1 MNSLPWMLTIL
12 LTVPAGSF
20 GATVT
25 QTGQHAPPASA
36 FVLSRAEVDLPG
48 DGVWELRTSSHESVR
63 QLYLIPPR
71 EALGQHLGRRS
82 AAARQQQRI
91 DQPRWNVRMIYD
103 ACLEFARNREG
114 IGPAALNDLDPEK
127 YRYLLDRLDQAPWW
141 DWDPTAEGERP
152 TGPFVFLVPRARF
165 HFVDDE
171 QTRVPAEQRELLAFE
186 LRPYVNDGQ
195 HWVLYTDGSC
205 LRDKILNERLER
217 HQVRLQPITS
227 APRDPAQP
235 TPTTLPYSL
244 VAVLDGSANRA
255 FDVTLHNPISGA
267 EMTIAWPAGSAREDP
282 TVLATL
288 GEGRRHAWQP
298 YLRTG
303 PAPILRTWL
312 SNAKSIDSDQAR
324 PDENLT
330 MFALLGGRTAVEET
344 LQLQNLDP
352 RGSTETANIPVTSL
366 TGVTVLSHPFAE
378 MLGTQAGGR
387 LELADLAPPDRFF
400 VYVAQPKAILPF
412 LEKGAGFLAAAGTG
426 LTGNQLDYDLTRR
439 YLDRAGLTRSWL
451 ETVLRSGLIR
461 DLALMVPDLFFID
474 GTDVT
479 VAARL
484 NQPQL
489 LGTLL
494 AALGIRGLGDG
505 SVLEVTTPTG
515 HQACWSLQDDLL
527 LISTHRAELD
537 RVLEL
542 SRLQGQGSLGRTDE
556 FRYMLTQMPVR
567 PETRFLAYFS
577 DPFIRRL
584 VGPEVKLGQMRR
596 IQTRARMEAITAQ
609 ALLAGADGLPPASST
624 DQLVR
629 WGYLPEGFPVEA
641 TTIDDR
647 GVVHSAVYGT
657 MGDMQTL
664 LAVPTLQVTPAE
676 ADAYRRYVENY
687 SRFWSQ
693 FFDPIAMRLDD
704 ANGSLELSTFILPLI
719 NNSIYDGLRE
729 ALLHHEDRH
738 PLVIPVVEPT
748 PVLHISLNLQDR
760 VWQGVAGGFGELF
773 RHYGGVSPAL
783 LDDLGPAVHLSVFDA
798 DPVLALGSGD
808 LLGAFGGNMGRMGGF
823 NRSEMLLLPV
833 ALSALTRPCTLRV
846 ETRDAERTAR
856 HLRQAATVAMSE
868 PADFS
873 DFAISFHQVE
883 DRDAWIWSL
892 SVGGMIKLRFGLE
905 VTDRHLVLRNLP
917 WSTPDRVV
925 RLESAACNGAGLSL
939 WPGACRLQLPSLF
952 TSAADQE
959 RRATLSG
966 LGRLY
971 PLLASGNLDTDTAS
985 ERHQQL
991 FGFRPLPV
999 PGDRWIWQD
1008 GHLVSSV
1015 HGSVHRQRQPAYN
1028 PDRPFGLMQSV
1039 HSLQVTMQFED
1050 AGLRS
1055 VIRWKLHP

>member
-1 MNSLPWMLTIL
+1 MNSLSWMLTGL
-12 LTVPAGSF
+12 LTVPACSF
-20 GATVT
+20 GAAVT
-25 QTGQHAPPASA
+25 QTAQHTPPASA
-36 FVLSRAEVDLPG
+36 FVLSRGEVDLPG
-48 DGVWELRTSSHESVR
+48 DGVWEWRTASHESVR

-71 EALGQHLGRRS
+71 EALGQYLGRRS

-91 DQPRWNVRMIYD
+91 DQPRWKVRMIYD
-103 ACLEFARNREG
+103 ACSEFARQREG

-127 YRYLLDRLDQAPWW
+127 YRYLVDTLDEAPWW
-141 DWDPTAEGERP
+141 DWDPAAEGERP
-152 TGPFVFLVPRARF
+152 AGPFVFLVPRARF
-165 HFVDDE
+165 HFME
-171 QTRVPAEQRELLAFE
+171 GEPTRVPAEQRELLAFE

-195 HWVLYTDGSC
+195 HWVLYTDGTC
-205 LRDKILNERLER
+205 VREPIQDERLER
-217 HQVRLQPITS
+217 HQVRLQPVTS
-227 APRDPAQP
+227 APQDPAQP
-235 TPTTLPYSL
+235 NPSTLTYTL
-244 VAVLDGSANRA
+244 VVVREGSATRA
-255 FDVTLHNPISGA
+255 FDVMLHNPVSGA

-282 TVLATL
+282 TILTTL
-288 GEGRRHAWQP
+288 REGRRYAWQP

-303 PAPILRTWL
+303 PAPILRTWS
-312 SNAKSIDSDQAR
+312 SNAQSVETDQPR

-330 MFALLGGRTAVEET
+330 MFAVLGGRTAVEET
-344 LQLQNLDP
+344 LQLQNLSA
-352 RGSTETANIPVTSL
+352 RETAETATIPVASL
-366 TGVTVLSHPFAE
+366 TGVSVRSHPFAE
-378 MLGTQAGGR
+378 MLGDQAGGR
-387 LELADLAPPDRFF
+387 LELADVVPPDRFF
-400 VYVAQPKAILPF
+400 VYVAQPKAILPY

-479 VAARL
+479 VVARL
-484 NQPQL
+484 NQPEL

-494 AALGIRGLGDG
+494 ATLGIRGLGDG

-527 LISTHRAELD
+527 LISTHRTELD

-596 IQTRARMEAITAQ
+596 IQARARMETVTAQ
-609 ALLAGADGLPPASST
+609 ALLARADGLPPASST

-629 WGYLPEGFPVEA
+629 WGYLPEGFPVE
-641 TTIDDR
+641 TNTIDDR

-657 MGDMQTL
+657 VGDMPTL
-664 LAVPTLQVTPAE
+664 LAVPTRQVTPAE
-676 ADAYRRYVENY
+676 AEAYRRYVDNY

-719 NNSIYDGLRE
+719 DNSIYAGLRE

-738 PLVIPVVEPT
+738 PLVLPIVEPT
-748 PVLHISLNLQDR
+748 PVLQISLNLQDR
-760 VWQGVAGGFGELF
+760 VWQGVAGGFGEMF
-773 RHYGGVSPAL
+773 RRYGGVSPAL

-808 LLGAFGGNMGRMGGF
+808 LLGAFGGNVGRMGGL
-823 NRSEMLLLPV
+823 NGSTMLMLPV

-856 HLRQAATVAMSE
+856 HLRQAATVSMTE
-868 PADFS
+868 PRDFD

-925 RLESAACNGAGLSL
+925 RLESAAFNGAGLSL

-959 RRATLSG
+959 RRATLAG

-971 PLLASGNLDTDTAS
+971 PLLASGSADIDTAS

-999 PGDRWIWQD
+999 TGDRWIWQD
-1008 GHLVSSV
+1008 GHLVSTLY
-1015 HGSVHRQRQPAYN
+1015 GSVHRQRQPAYA
-1028 PDRPFGLMQSV
+1028 PDRPFGLMQLID
-1039 HSLQVTMQFED
+1039 SLQMTMQFED